1 MKHFYSFV
9 NDSQCTTNVGNSLFD
24 YVNFATTV
32 SEMNNISKRHVLIKK
47 TIRAFSAAPRFWIK
61 VTPRIRLP
69 CYVGHYLRVP
79 TSRFT
84 STQAYNTRVAAS
96 AAAAAT
102 AAAVSYLS
110 RARLSGGRRKM
121 HRRRPLCN
129 VIDRSL
135 RSRARRR
142 PPPRLC
148 LRVRRPG
155 ADNPLIQATDGGQY
169 C

>member
-84 STQAYNTRVAAS
+84 STQAYTCC
-96 AAAAAT
+96 
-102 AAAVSYLS
+102 
-110 RARLSGGRRKM
+110 RL
-121 HRRRPLCN
+121 RRRRRYCCCCIV
-129 VIDRSL
+129 VISSTSVR
-135 RSRARRR
+135 RATKDA
-142 PPPRLC
+142 PPP
-148 LRVRRPG
+148 
-155 ADNPLIQATDGGQY
+155 AAM
-169 C
+169 